1 MPELSLLQRLKERKL
16 VQWALA
22 YLAGAFF
29 IYTGLDPAR
38 ETWGIPESLI
48 RGIHILLI
56 AGFFITL
63 VLAWYHGEKGR
74 QRVSGPELLM
84 VAALLV
90 IAGGMLTI
98 LPGRRR
104 VSEPT
109 GTQTPAGQLNHP
121 LTAIAVL
128 PFQNFSADGPYAF
141 FAGGLHDELL
151 TQLAR
156 VKALTVMG
164 RTSVMPYAGGT
175 ASPREIADELRVGS
189 IVEGSVQI
197 LGDRLR
203 VNVQLIDPQT
213 GGHRWADSYDRTLD
227 DAFAIQ
233 SEIARQVVAELGAEL
248 SEGEARAI
256 AQEPTQDPE
265 AYRLYLQGE
274 EYRLR
279 PGFERQNL
287 EIAQQFFERA
297 IAQDSS
303 FALAYATLAEV
314 HGSIYWLDY
323 DPYPARLE
331 RSRQAAEG
339 AVRVAP
345 DLPQARWALGVVHY
359 REGDYARALEELT
372 SVAEELPGSAELWG
386 RVGYAHRR
394 LGNWDET
401 LAAFET
407 AVALDP
413 RDADLFD
420 DLGGSTLRFLHRYR
434 EAIEAKDRA
443 IELAPDFWG
452 ARLDEALVHLH
463 WRGTLD
469 SLRSV
474 LEQGPEAYGMS
485 GTRDLWRA
493 RMALW
498 EREPDTLLA
507 LLGAPEEVTFEAHG
521 VYEPGLLYAAW
532 AHQLRGQEDAAAQA
546 FAGALAQLDFTLQE
560 LPDDWR
566 VHASRGLTLAGL
578 GQVRAARL
586 EADWLTRSR
595 MYRYTYDSSSL
606 SEARAMIFAQAGL
619 AEEAL
624 AELEP
629 LFAGPSWTSAAEVR
643 LDPRYDPIRDHP
655 RFQAMLEQ
663 YRDDEG

>member
-1 MPELSLLQRLKERKL
+1 MPEPSLLERLKQRKII
-16 VQWALA
+16 QWAFA
-22 YLAGAFF
+22 YLAGAFVVF
-29 IYTGLDPAR
+29 QGVEVMAEP
-38 ETWGIPESLI
+38 WGISPTLQRS
-48 RGIHILLI
+48 IHVLLLI
-56 AGFFITL
+56 GLFITL
-63 VLAWYHGEKGR
+63 VLAWYHGEKGQ

-90 IAGGMLTI
+90 IAGGVLTI
-98 LPGRRR
+98 LPGRRQ

-109 GTQTPAGQLNHP
+109 GAETPADQLEHP

-128 PFQNFSADGPYAF
+128 PFQNFSTDGPYAF

-164 RTSVMPYAGGT
+164 RTSVMTYAGRT

-213 GGHRWADSYDRTLD
+213 GGHRWAESYDRTLD

-256 AQEPTQDPE
+256 ALEPTQDPE

-279 PGFERQNL
+279 PGYTEQNL

-303 FALAYATLAEV
+303 FALAYASLAEV
-314 HGSIYWLDY
+314 QGAIYWMY
-323 DPYPARLE
+323 HPYSARLE
-331 RSRQAAEG
+331 RSREAAEE
-339 AVRVAP
+339 AVRLAP
-345 DLPQARWALGVVHY
+345 DLPQARWALGLVHY
-359 REGDYARALEELT
+359 WERDYARALEELT

-407 AVALDP
+407 AAALDP
-413 RDADLFD
+413 RDADLFA
-420 DLGGSTLRFLHRYR
+420 DLLGSTLRFLHRYPD
-434 EAIEAKDRA
+434 AIEAKNRA
-443 IELAPDFWG
+443 LGLAPDLWG
-452 ARLDEALVHLH
+452 VRLGEALIYLH

-474 LEQGPEAYGMS
+474 LEQGPEDLGSY

-493 RMALW
+493 RLALW

-507 LLGAPEEVTFEAHG
+507 LLGTPGEVTFAAQGH
-521 VYEPGLLYAAW
+521 YEPGLLYAAW
-532 AHQLRGQEDAAAQA
+532 AHQLRGEEDAGAQA
-546 FAGALAQLDFTLQE
+546 FAGALAQLDSALQE

-566 VHASRGLTLAGL
+566 VHASRGLTLAGSPKPGL
-578 GQVRAARL
+578 WRKPSPNWNPSLQVSPTPAQPWYASTL
-586 EADWLTRSR
+586 AT
-595 MYRYTYDSSSL
+595 TP
-606 SEARAMIFAQAGL
+606 FATIPA
-619 AEEAL
+619 
-624 AELEP
+624 
-629 LFAGPSWTSAAEVR
+629 SKHCWTSTGMMR
-643 LDPRYDPIRDHP
+643 GDDRTRRGPIPWNLPGMTRIHSLLIP
-655 RFQAMLEQ
+655 
-663 YRDDEG
+663 